1 MFSHQ
6 LTAPK
11 IGNLTYGPLTNDDF
25 VNLTFDA
32 RNRLLNAGGVTNLY
46 DAMNNRIGQ
55 FHGTNAVQYVVDP
68 NWGLPQT
75 LMSIKNGVTNYYVY
89 GAGLL
94 YQVTETANGETTLTY
109 HYDYR
114 GSTVALT
121 DDSGAVKDRFE
132 YSLYGTMTYRAGTD
146 DTPFL
151 FNGRYG
157 VMTDPNGL
165 LYMRARYYN
174 PYLCRFLNP
183 DPSGFSGGLNF
194 YAYANGNPVS
204 YEDPM
209 GLWAGPD
216 DLAFTGAGAI
226 IGAAGQGIADLVSW
240 HWGGWAQIGR
250 AAAEGAAGGEATLYG
265 GPIAG
270 GAVYEAAKNILDQS
284 SEMATTGNSF
294 NYVQFCE
301 QTTVGA
307 LTGAASEHVPLPTIA
322 GLNAGRGSF
331 QAVTSQLVT
340 KLKKGTVQN
349 ITWSTAGKMFV
360 SQTYKGLS
368 DATLEGVLEG
378 VNEGTQYNLFGN
390 SDSQSLFTGQ
400 TPVDWLG
407 NSISSSSTGKIH

>member
-89 GAGLL
+89 GTGLL

-132 YSLYGTMTYRAGTD
+132 YSLYGTMTYRAGTE

-165 LYMRARYYN
+165 LYMNARYYS
-174 PYLCRFLNP
+174 PYICRFLNP
-183 DPSGFSGGLNF
+183 DPTGFSGGMNF

-204 YEDPM
+204 YEDPF
-209 GLWAGPD
+209 GLWSWTQTTGAMRMIGGG
-216 DLAFTGAGAI
+216 LEAFTGYTLAI
-226 IGAAGQGIADLVSW
+226 GSAAFGAA
-240 HWGGWAQIGR
+240 
-250 AAAEGAAGGEATLYG
+250 T
-265 GPIAG
+265 
-270 GAVYEAAKNILDQS
+270 
-284 SEMATTGNSF
+284 
-294 NYVQFCE
+294 
-301 QTTVGA
+301 
-307 LTGAASEHVPLPTIA
+307 
-322 GLNAGRGSF
+322 
-331 QAVTSQLVT
+331 
-340 KLKKGTVQN
+340 
-349 ITWSTAGKMFV
+349 
-360 SQTYKGLS
+360 
-368 DATLEGVLEG
+368 
-378 VNEGTQYNLFGN
+378 
-390 SDSQSLFTGQ
+390 
-400 TPVDWLG
+400 
-407 NSISSSSTGKIH
+407 